1 MNKVQVV
8 SVDYSRLLLV
18 YLHPATPFIPY
29 LLQRH
34 DEGWSFMALEE
45 SSTLIKKKKTR
56 TEEYCKFI
64 KVKNV
69 KILVKK
75 SEICF
80 IRSR

>member
-1 MNKVQVV
+1 
-8 SVDYSRLLLV
+8 
-18 YLHPATPFIPY
+18 
-29 LLQRH
+29 
-34 DEGWSFMALEE
+34 MALEE
-45 SSTLIKKKKTR
+45 SSTLIKKYKKTR